1 MKSGSKGLAKTLGIV
16 LVVLVIIA
24 FVVERLFVGA
34 KMARHIFK

>member
-24 FVVERLFVGA
+24 FMMARLFVGA
-34 KMARHIFK
+34 KMASHIFK